1 MPEGNGSDPRRDTTP
16 ARWRVLGHP
25 AGILAYQARCI
36 VEDHGWTEA
45 VVEDRYK
52 VMLGRSG
59 VFRHRLNGR
68 VGLSDATS
76 VLITRPGDEL
86 AVAHPFGCGDS
97 YTCLEVA
104 PEVLADRP
112 DAARWLARDGWVGSS
127 DTPLDLA
134 HGLLVA
140 EFRRGL
146 DGFEMSERLHRFLAR
161 LLHYRADGGD
171 RAGQVEVDRA
181 VRRRPATLAAHRRL
195 AEQAREVLAGSD
207 FTLGLDEVARTVGSS
222 PHHLSRVFQRMTGS
236 SLTAY
241 RNRLRVRAVLDTLA
255 ESDERPLGELATVY
269 GFADQ
274 SHLTRVVRS
283 QVGHPPARLRRLLTA
298 TGTDPDR
305 QHDGVTTD

>member
-1 MPEGNGSDPRRDTTP
+1 MPAEGVGSDPRRRTTP

-25 AGILAYQARCI
+25 DGMLIYQVRCI

-45 VVEDRYK
+45 AAEDRHK
-52 VMLGRSG
+52 IVLGRSG
-59 VFRHRLNGR
+59 AYRRRLNGR

-76 VLITRPGDEL
+76 VLLTRPGDEM

-97 YTCLEVA
+97 YTCLEIDSA
-104 PEVLADRP
+104 VLRERP
-112 DAARWLARDGWVGSS
+112 DAERWLGQDGWAGTS
-127 DTPLDLA
+127 DATLDLA
-134 HGLLVA
+134 HRLLVA

-146 DGFEMSERLHRFLAR
+146 DGFEMAERLHRFMAR
-161 LLHYRADGGD
+161 LLHHSALNADDLG
-171 RAGQVEVDRA
+171 AEVERA

-195 AEQAREVLAGSD
+195 ADQAREVLANSG
-207 FTLGLDEVARTVGSS
+207 FTIGLDEVARQVGSS

-255 ESDERPLGELATVY
+255 EADGRPLGALASEY

-274 SHLTRVVRS
+274 AHLTRVVRE

-298 TGTDPDR
+298 TVEDPA
-305 QHDGVTTD
+305 GAA